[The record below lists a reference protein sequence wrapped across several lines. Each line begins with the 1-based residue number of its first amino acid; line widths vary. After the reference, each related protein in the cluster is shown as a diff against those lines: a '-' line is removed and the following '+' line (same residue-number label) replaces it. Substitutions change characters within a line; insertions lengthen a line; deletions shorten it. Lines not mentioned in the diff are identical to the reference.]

1 MSKRRDEEN
10 EAVHEHDAFVRLMLG
25 LKDSA
30 LAKGRALAL
39 VIAAV
44 ASALIIMAVV
54 AAISEYTTNVRLNVV
69 DSATT
74 IDEMEKAAEEYP
86 NDVGLALKLG
96 QAYIL
101 RGEEGDLEKAE
112 THLARAVAAAGDD
125 LERAV
130 SALALGKVKTDI
142 GKHEDALK
150 LFEDAAEVSSA
161 QTITQD
167 EANWYAGRCLEQ
179 LGRVEEA
186 RERYERVQRPK
197 QGERPT
203 PWFSLAQFRTA
214 ELRRA
219 SLE

>member
-1 MSKRRDEEN
+1 MSKRRNEEN
-10 EAVHEHDAFVRLMLG
+10 EAVHEHDAFVKLMLG

-39 VIAAV
+39 LIAAV
-44 ASALIIMAVV
+44 VAALIIIAVV
-54 AAISEYTTNVRLNVV
+54 AAINEYNTNARLNAV

-96 QAYIL
+96 QAYML
-101 RGEEGDLEKAE
+101 RGKEGDVEKTE
-112 THLARAVAAAGDD
+112 THLARAVAAGDD

-130 SALALGKVKTDI
+130 SALALGKIKTDI

-150 LFEDAAEVSSA
+150 LFEDAAEISSA
-161 QTITQD
+161 QTFTQD
-167 EANWYAGRCLEQ
+167 EANWHAGRCLEH

-186 RERYERVQRPK
+186 RERYDRVQGPK
-197 QGERPT
+197 PGERPT
-203 PWFSLAQFRTA
+203 PWFSLARFRTA

>member
-1 MSKRRDEEN
+1 MSKHRNEEN
-10 EAVHEHDAFVRLMLG
+10 EAVHEHDAFVKLMLG

-30 LAKGRALAL
+30 LAKRQTLGL
-39 VIAAV
+39 VIAA
-44 ASALIIMAVV
+44 AAAALVIIAVV
-54 AAISEYTTNVRLNVV
+54 AAINEHTANVRLNVV

-96 QAYIL
+96 QACIL
-101 RGEEGDLEKAE
+101 LGKEGDLEKAE
-112 THLARAVAAAGDD
+112 AHFARAAAAGAG

-130 SALALGKVKTDI
+130 SALALGKLKTDL

-161 QTITQD
+161 QTPTQD

-179 LGRVEEA
+179 LGRAEEA
-186 RERYERVQRPK
+186 RERYDRIQGPK
-197 QGERPT
+197 PGERRT
-203 PWFSLAQFRTA
+203 LWFWLAQFRTA